1 MSLARGRF
9 GIEYNPRQM
18 EPESSGF
25 GWIVIVVA
33 LAALISLS
41 WVVVK
46 RIRGAEPEPETI
58 EIASDGSAAASP
70 PVADAVTNE
79 APREV
84 VRDTAFSR
92 RPSRLRNLLMRLE
105 EAERRHDI
113 EMAVTT
119 IESIRALP
127 GSPAADIDD
136 ALARRLGMLNLRRL
150 FEVRSAQWVKTVTV
164 GRGGSASRIA
174 AENGSTLAS
183 LAKLNGG
190 NVEKIRLGAKMYV
203 MDHPRFNLVLRR
215 RARIAD
221 LSLNGKFFKR
231 YDLPGEVKAREGAYE
246 VPDRRKLLWDRL
258 GSAFGPDDRAE
269 LEMLLPTGATVLVS
283 EL

>member
-18 EPESSGF
+18 EPEPSGF
-25 GWIVIVVA
+25 GWVAVVVA
-33 LAALISLS
+33 FAALISLS

-46 RIRGAEPEPETI
+46 RIRSAEPVPETI
-58 EIASDGSAAASP
+58 EIAAAE
-70 PVADAVTNE
+70 PVERTAPQAVPATNE
-79 APREV
+79 APSAV

-92 RPSRLRNLLMRLE
+92 RPTKVKNLLMRLE

-119 IESIRALP
+119 IESIRSLP
-127 GSPAADIDD
+127 GAPAADIDD
-136 ALARRLGMLNLRRL
+136 PLARRLGTLNMRRL

-164 GRGGSASRIA
+164 GRGDSASRIA

-190 NVEKIRLGAKMYV
+190 KVEMIRLGEKLHV
-203 MDHPRFNLVLRR
+203 MDHPRFNLVLHRR
-215 RARIAD
+215 TRIAD

-246 VPDRRKLLWDRL
+246 VPERRKLLWDRL
-258 GSAFGPDDRAE
+258 GAAFRKDDRAE
-269 LEMLLPTGATVLVS
+269 LEMLLPTGASVLVS